1 MSKVWIVVSVVLLS
15 CACVVG
21 QTKQPHARTTKAPV
35 IYQAGML
42 LNMVAHADTKTQE
55 VMHTSMMDAPL
66 VSQKVITYEYN
77 IRVGSTHYTTRY
89 KPDVQPRKMPEAW
102 WKGNTLVHVRPQG
115 KTLFIQLPDGS
126 EIPSRIVK
134 KETVS
139 S

>member
-1 MSKVWIVVSVVLLS
+1 MKKVWIMVSVVLLS
-15 CACVVG
+15 CPCVLG
-21 QTKQPHARTTKAPV
+21 QTNQPHAKTTEARV

-42 LNMVAHADTKTQE
+42 LKMVARADTKTQE

-77 IRVGSTHYTTRY
+77 IRVGSAQYTTRY
-89 KPDVQPRKMPEAW
+89 RPETQPGKMPEAW
-102 WKGNTLVHVRPQG
+102 WKGNCLVHVRAQG

-134 KETVS
+134 KVTAS
-139 S
+139 P